1 MPKTRGVVETTV
13 GKENRQRN
21 SRKRKNDG
29 NGGSEIE
36 KGEGGGRRVSKQRNG
51 KGKSK
56 CGKEVQP
63 HDGSYVINWKKLI
76 YVSDSIRKQR
86 RRRKYNSERRSPRT
100 RSKCGTGKAT
110 CRDG

>member
-1 MPKTRGVVETTV
+1 MPKTRSVVETTV

-63 HDGSYVINWKKLI
+63 HDWSYVINWKKLI